1 MLCLAVTSE
10 RALPTFQREERMF
23 SSIRTAMLLLVGGV
37 VIVIQSLLVGVVV
50 KLSHDSSLE
59 VRTHEMY
66 LMAQTISKSLSDFG
80 QQQAM
85 LVRGVAKAPRVKDFL
100 LTGEGLEGA
109 ATFLSVMSQASS
121 DVNTLYLFD
130 KRGKQAIIRA
140 QGKEGKLSDL
150 ADREYVQA
158 ALAGKDGFSSSAI
171 RSYATGKLIV
181 SVTAPVRDD
190 NGNVIGG
197 VGMSYD
203 IEGLMKNYIESIK
216 LGSTGYPFII
226 SPEGVIIGHPDS
238 DLILKNLAAE
248 RGIADM
254 LKSPSGRDL
263 IYKNPS
269 GQTRTLAWASVPRWN
284 WIVGVTM
291 TTAEIEA
298 PSLEQ
303 RNIML
308 LIGGIAVAALILI
321 TLVALDRIAVRPL
334 RQLQG
339 YAAEVAEGRLDNTL
353 LLRSRNEIGR
363 LAENLRT
370 MVASLKDMIAHADE
384 KTSMAKL
391 ESDRAAQATA
401 EAQKARAAAE
411 RARVEGMLHAAS
423 RLEGVVT
430 AITDASGALSAQVD
444 QASRGAEQQSARASE
459 TATAMEEMNST
470 VTEVAR
476 NAAEAATS
484 ADHARSRATDGANVV
499 SEAIS
504 GIGHAQEQASEL
516 KENMTALGKQ
526 AESTGQILGVISD
539 IADQTN
545 LLALNAAIEAARAGE
560 AGRGFAVVAD
570 EVRKLAEKT
579 MNATREVGAAITEIQ
594 NGTRKNVDH
603 VEQVVNRIN
612 EATTLSGT
620 SGAALRE
627 IVSLV
632 EETSHQVRSI
642 ATAAEQQSA
651 TSEEINRSVD
661 EVNRISYETS
671 EAMRLSASSVAEL
684 ARQSQVLRE
693 LIERMKNEG
702 RG

>member
-1 MLCLAVTSE
+1 
-10 RALPTFQREERMF
+10 MF

-37 VIVIQSLLVGVVV
+37 VIVIQSLLIGIVV
-50 KLSHDSSLE
+50 KLSYDSNLE
-59 VRTHEMY
+59 VRTHEMH
-66 LMAQTISKSLSDFG
+66 LMSQTISKSLSDFG

-100 LTGEGLEGA
+100 LTGEGIEGA
-109 ATFLSVMSQASS
+109 ATFISVMSQASS

-130 KRGKQAIIRA
+130 LKGEQLITRM
-140 QGKEGKLSDL
+140 QGKEVKRSNL
-150 ADREYVQA
+150 AERAYVQA
-158 ALAGKDGFSSSAI
+158 ALAGKDGFSSSATM
-171 RSYATGKLIV
+171 SYATGKLIV

-190 NGNVIGG
+190 SGRVIGG
-197 VGMSYD
+197 VGMSYG
-203 IEGLMKNYIESIK
+203 IEGLMKNYIQSIK
-216 LGSTGYPFII
+216 LGKTGYPFII
-226 SPEGVIIGHPDS
+226 SPEGVVIGHPDS
-238 DLILKNLAAE
+238 EFVLKNFAAE
-248 RGIADM
+248 PGIADM
-254 LKSPSGRDL
+254 LKSPSGRGL
-263 IYKNPS
+263 AYKNPN
-269 GQTRTLAWASVPRWN
+269 GQARILAWDRVPNWN
-284 WIVGVTM
+284 WIVGVSM
-291 TTAEIEA
+291 TAAEIEA

-308 LIGGIAVAALILI
+308 LIGGIAVAALIII
-321 TLVALDRIAVRPL
+321 TLIALDRIAVRPL

-370 MVASLKDMIAHADE
+370 MVASLKDMIARADE

-401 EAQKARAAAE
+401 EAQEARAEAE
-411 RARVEGMLHAAS
+411 KAKVEGMLHAAS
-423 RLEGVVT
+423 RLEGVVK
-430 AITDASGALSAQVD
+430 AITDASGALSTQVD
-444 QASRGAEQQSARASE
+444 LSSKGAEQQSARASE

-484 ADHARSRATDGANVV
+484 ADHARLRATDGADVV
-499 SEAIS
+499 SQVVS
-504 GIGHAQEQASEL
+504 GIGHAQEQATEL
-516 KENMTALGKQ
+516 KEDMNALGKQ

-579 MNATREVGAAITEIQ
+579 MSATREVGQAITEIQ
-594 NGTRKNVDH
+594 NGTRKNVGH
-603 VEQVVNRIN
+603 VEQVVNRID
-612 EATTLSGT
+612 EATALAGASGE
-620 SGAALRE
+620 ALQE

-632 EETSHQVRSI
+632 ETTSNQVRSI

-651 TSEEINRSVD
+651 TSEEINRSVE
-661 EVNRISYETS
+661 EVNRISAATS

-684 ARQSQVLRE
+684 TGQAQVLRE
-693 LIERMKNEG
+693 LIESMKNEG
-702 RG
+702 RE

>member
-1 MLCLAVTSE
+1 
-10 RALPTFQREERMF
+10 
-23 SSIRTAMLLLVGGV
+23 MLLLVGGV
-37 VIVIQSLLVGVVV
+37 VIVIQSLLIGIVV
-50 KLSHDSSLE
+50 KLSYDSNLE
-59 VRTHEMY
+59 VRTHEMH
-66 LMAQTISKSLSDFG
+66 LMSQTISKSLSDFG

-100 LTGEGLEGA
+100 LTGEGIEGA
-109 ATFLSVMSQASS
+109 ATFISVMSQASS

-130 KRGKQAIIRA
+130 LKGEQLITRM
-140 QGKEGKLSDL
+140 QGKEVKRSNL
-150 ADREYVQA
+150 AERAYVQA
-158 ALAGKDGFSSSAI
+158 ALAGKDGFSSSATM
-171 RSYATGKLIV
+171 SYATGKLIV

-190 NGNVIGG
+190 SGRVIGG
-197 VGMSYD
+197 VGMSYG
-203 IEGLMKNYIESIK
+203 IEGLMKNYIQSIK
-216 LGSTGYPFII
+216 LGKTGYPFII
-226 SPEGVIIGHPDS
+226 SPEGVVIGHPDS
-238 DLILKNLAAE
+238 EFVLKNFAAE
-248 RGIADM
+248 PGIADM
-254 LKSPSGRDL
+254 LKSPSGRGL
-263 IYKNPS
+263 AHKNPN
-269 GQTRTLAWASVPRWN
+269 GQARILAWDRVPNWN
-284 WIVGVTM
+284 WIVGVSM
-291 TTAEIEA
+291 TAAEIEA

-308 LIGGIAVAALILI
+308 LIGGIAVAALIII
-321 TLVALDRIAVRPL
+321 TLIALDRIAVRPL

-370 MVASLKDMIAHADE
+370 MVASLKDMIARADE

-401 EAQKARAAAE
+401 EAQEARAEAE
-411 RARVEGMLHAAS
+411 KAKVEGMLHAAS
-423 RLEGVVT
+423 RLEGVVK
-430 AITDASGALSAQVD
+430 AITDASGALSTQVD
-444 QASRGAEQQSARASE
+444 LSSKGAEQQSARASE

-484 ADHARSRATDGANVV
+484 ADHARLRATDGADVV
-499 SEAIS
+499 SQVVS
-504 GIGHAQEQASEL
+504 GIGHAQEQATEL
-516 KENMTALGKQ
+516 KEDMNALGKQ

-579 MNATREVGAAITEIQ
+579 MSATREVGQAITEIQ
-594 NGTRKNVDH
+594 NGTRKNVGH
-603 VEQVVNRIN
+603 VEQVVNRID
-612 EATTLSGT
+612 EATALAGASGE
-620 SGAALRE
+620 ALQE

-632 EETSHQVRSI
+632 ETTSNQVRSI

-651 TSEEINRSVD
+651 TSEEINRSVE
-661 EVNRISYETS
+661 EVNRISAATS

-684 ARQSQVLRE
+684 TGQAQVLRE
-693 LIERMKNEG
+693 LIESMKNEG
-702 RG
+702 RE

>member
-1 MLCLAVTSE
+1 
-10 RALPTFQREERMF
+10 
-23 SSIRTAMLLLVGGV
+23 MLLLVGGV
-37 VIVIQSLLVGVVV
+37 VIVIQSLLIGVVV

-59 VRTHEMY
+59 VRTHEMF

-100 LTGEGLEGA
+100 LSGAGIEGA

-130 KRGKQAIIRA
+130 RQGKQVIVRA
-140 QGKEGKLSDL
+140 QGKDGKLSDL
-150 ADREYVQA
+150 ADRAYVQA
-158 ALAGKDGFSSSAI
+158 ALAGKDGFSSSATT
-171 RSYATGKLIV
+171 SYATGKLIV

-190 NGNVIGG
+190 SGRVIGG
-197 VGMSYD
+197 VGMSYA
-203 IEGLMKNYIESIK
+203 IEGLMKNYIQSIR
-216 LGSTGYPFII
+216 LGSTGHPFVI
-226 SPEGVIIGHPDS
+226 SPEGMVIGHPDNE
-238 DLILKNLAAE
+238 LVLKNLAAE
-248 RGIADM
+248 PGIADM
-254 LKSPSGRDL
+254 LKSPSGQGLTYTDS
-263 IYKNPS
+263 S
-269 GQTRTLAWASVPRWN
+269 GQPRMLAWASVSNWN

-298 PSLEQ
+298 PALEQ

-308 LIGGIAVAALILI
+308 LMGGIAVAALIII
-321 TLVALDRIAVRPL
+321 TLIALDRIAVRPL

-339 YAAEVAEGRLDNTL
+339 YAAEVAEGRLDKTL

-370 MVASLKDMIAHADE
+370 MVASLKDMIAQAEE

-391 ESDRAAQATA
+391 ESDRAAQATV

-411 RARVEGMLHAAS
+411 KAKAEGMLHAAS
-423 RLEGVVT
+423 SLEGVVK
-430 AITDASGALSAQVD
+430 AITDASGALAAQVE
-444 QASRGAEQQSARASE
+444 QSSKGAEQQSARVSE
-459 TATAMEEMNST
+459 TATAMEAMSST

-484 ADHARSRATDGANVV
+484 ADHARLRATDGADVV
-499 SEAIS
+499 SQVVN
-504 GIGHAQEQASEL
+504 GIGHAQAQATEL
-516 KENMTALGKQ
+516 KEDMSALGKQ

-579 MNATREVGAAITEIQ
+579 MSATREVGAAIIEIQ
-594 NGTRKNVDH
+594 DGTRKNVGH
-603 VEQVVNRIN
+603 VEQVVNRID
-612 EATTLSGT
+612 EATALAGASGET
-620 SGAALRE
+620 LRE

-632 EETSHQVRSI
+632 EETSTQVRSI

-693 LIERMKNEG
+693 LIESMKNEG